1 MAKSEVV
8 SLRGVALDLDGR
20 RVLRDVDWVVR
31 RGESWAVLGPN
42 GAGKTCLLS
51 IIDGYRWPSEGEAV
65 VLGRRFGEADLREL
79 RKEVGMISSYL
90 DGMVRRDEPVIDFV
104 VSGKHGSTRL
114 WTRAEESDERRAR
127 SLLRLMGILR
137 HQKKRLAELSQ
148 GERQRAAIARA
159 LMARPR
165 LLVFDEPFEGLD
177 MGSREGLIERLG
189 KVAEEADTTLILVAH
204 RTEDIPSGFTHALLL
219 RKGAVVASGE
229 ARATL
234 TARNLSRTFGVD
246 VRVRS
251 LGGRYFTRASP
262 G

>member
-1 MAKSEVV
+1 MDKGEVV
-8 SLRGVALDLDGR
+8 SLKGVALDIDGK
-20 RVLRDVDWVVR
+20 RVLSDVDWVVR

-51 IIDGYRWPSEGEAV
+51 IVDGYRWPSEGDAV
-65 VLGRRFGEADLREL
+65 VLGRRFGATDLRDL

-90 DGMVRRDEPVIDFV
+90 DGMVRRDESVLDFV
-104 VSGKHGSTRL
+104 VSGRYGSTRL
-114 WTRAEESDERRAR
+114 WKRAEESDKRRAR
-127 SLLRLMGILR
+127 SLLRLMGILA
-137 HQKKRLAELSQ
+137 HQKKRLGELSQ

-165 LLVFDEPFEGLD
+165 LLVLDEPFEGLD

-189 KVAEEADTTLILVAH
+189 KVAEEGDTTLILVAH
-204 RTEDIPSGFTHALLL
+204 RTEDIPKGFTHALLL
-219 RKGAVVASGE
+219 RKGGVVASGE

-234 TARNLSRTFGVD
+234 TAENLSRTFGVD
-246 VRVRS
+246 VRVRR